1 MSKVLDF
8 ITWLLFGISLI
19 ISILTMLVLFG
30 GIQYI
35 ELFSTLLPL
44 EISLSST
51 FIIWGF
57 NSIKNPYTRN
67 SKNSPS
73 ILIVLGIMLLVFAL
87 FGIY

>member
-1 MSKVLDF
+1 MAKVIDF
-8 ITWLLFGISLI
+8 IMWLLFGISFI

-35 ELFSTLLPL
+35 EAFSTLLPL

-51 FIIWGF
+51 FILWGF
-57 NSIKNPYTRN
+57 NSMYNPYTRN
-67 SKNSPS
+67 SKKTPY
-73 ILIVLGIMLLVFAL
+73 IWIALGVMLLVFAL